1 MKEVELMK
9 FHFMLKELV
18 LFNMIIN
25 KYDTI
30 SIKLNRRKPFINV
43 STKKLVIPINTN
55 KKYYNIAKRYDSI
68 NKLYNYFIVLTT
80 EENENSVKLFKIR
93 NKVYIKLHSIW
104 DTFNIYIRYNFNVN
118 VALVES
124 DENTDVY
131 KIEY

>member
-1 MKEVELMK
+1 MKY
-9 FHFMLKELV
+9 HFMLKQLV
-18 LFNMIIN
+18 LFYMIIN

-43 STKKLVIPINTN
+43 STKKLVMPINTN

-93 NKVYIKLHSIW
+93 NKVYIKLHLIW
-104 DTFNIYIRYNFNVN
+104 DIFNIYTHYNFNVN
-118 VALVES
+118 VILVES

>member
-1 MKEVELMK
+1 MKY
-9 FHFMLKELV
+9 HFMLKELV

-30 SIKLNRRKPFINV
+30 FIKLNRRKPFINV
-43 STKKLVIPINTN
+43 STKKLVMPINTN

-104 DTFNIYIRYNFNVN
+104 DILNIYTHYNFNVN
-118 VALVES
+118 VTLVES

>member
-1 MKEVELMK
+1 MKY
-9 FHFMLKELV
+9 HFMLKELV

-104 DTFNIYIRYNFNVN
+104 NIFNIYTHYNFNVN
-118 VALVES
+118 VILVES

>member
-1 MKEVELMK
+1 MKEVELMN

-43 STKKLVIPINTN
+43 STKKLVVPINTN
-55 KKYYNIAKRYDSI
+55 KKYYNIAKRYDPI

-104 DTFNIYIRYNFNVN
+104 NIFNIYIRYNFNVN
-118 VALVES
+118 VTLVES
-124 DENTDVY
+124 DESTDVY

>member
-1 MKEVELMK
+1 MKY
-9 FHFMLKELV
+9 HFMLKELV

-118 VALVES
+118 VTLVES
-124 DENTDVY
+124 DESTDVY

>member
-1 MKEVELMK
+1 MKY
-9 FHFMLKELV
+9 HFMLKELV

-25 KYDTI
+25 KYDTM
-30 SIKLNRRKPFINV
+30 SIKLNRKRPFINV
-43 STKKLVIPINTN
+43 STKKLVMPINTN

-80 EENENSVKLFKIR
+80 EENENSVKLFNIR

-104 DTFNIYIRYNFNVN
+104 NIFNIYTHYNFNVN
-118 VALVES
+118 VILVES

>member
-1 MKEVELMK
+1 MKY
-9 FHFMLKELV
+9 HFMLKQLV
-18 LFNMIIN
+18 LFYMIIN

-104 DTFNIYIRYNFNVN
+104 NTFNIYTHYNFNVN
-118 VALVES
+118 VILVES

>member
-1 MKEVELMK
+1 MKY
-9 FHFMLKELV
+9 HFMLKELV

-43 STKKLVIPINTN
+43 STKKLVIPISTN
-55 KKYYNIAKRYDSI
+55 KKYYNIAKRYDPI

-80 EENENSVKLFKIR
+80 EENENSVKLFKIC

-104 DTFNIYIRYNFNVN
+104 DILNIYTHYNFNVN
-118 VALVES
+118 VILVEN

>member
-1 MKEVELMK
+1 MKY
-9 FHFMLKELV
+9 HFMLKQLV
-18 LFNMIIN
+18 LFYMIIN

-43 STKKLVIPINTN
+43 STKKLVMPINTN

-104 DTFNIYIRYNFNVN
+104 DIFNIYTHYNFNVN
-118 VALVES
+118 VTLVEN

>member
-1 MKEVELMK
+1 MKY
-9 FHFMLKELV
+9 HFMLKELV

-30 SIKLNRRKPFINV
+30 SIKLDRRRPFINV
-43 STKKLVIPINTN
+43 STKKLVVPINTN

-68 NKLYNYFIVLTT
+68 NKLYNYFIVLTN

-104 DTFNIYIRYNFNVN
+104 DIFNIYTHYNFNVN
-118 VALVES
+118 VILVES

>member
-1 MKEVELMK
+1 MKY
-9 FHFMLKELV
+9 HFMLKELV

-30 SIKLNRRKPFINV
+30 SIKLDRRKPFINV
-43 STKKLVIPINTN
+43 STKKLVMTINTN
-55 KKYYNIAKRYDSI
+55 KKYYNIAKRYDSV
-68 NKLYNYFIVLTT
+68 NKLYNYFIILTT

-104 DTFNIYIRYNFNVN
+104 NIFNIYTHYNFNVN
-118 VALVES
+118 VILVES

>member
-1 MKEVELMK
+1 MKY
-9 FHFMLKELV
+9 HFMLKELV

-30 SIKLNRRKPFINV
+30 SIKLDRRKPFINV
-43 STKKLVIPINTN
+43 STKKLVMPINTN

-104 DTFNIYIRYNFNVN
+104 NIFNIYTHYNFNVN
-118 VALVES
+118 VILVES

>member
-1 MKEVELMK
+1 MKY
-9 FHFMLKELV
+9 HFMLKELV

-43 STKKLVIPINTN
+43 STKKLVMPINTN
-55 KKYYNIAKRYDSI
+55 KKYYNIAKRYDPI

-104 DTFNIYIRYNFNVN
+104 DILNIYTHYNFNVN
-118 VALVES
+118 VILVES

>member
-1 MKEVELMK
+1 MKY
-9 FHFMLKELV
+9 HFMLKELV

-30 SIKLNRRKPFINV
+30 SIKLNRRRPFINV
-43 STKKLVIPINTN
+43 STKKLVVPINTN

-104 DTFNIYIRYNFNVN
+104 NIFNIYTHYNFNVN
-118 VALVES
+118 VILVES

>member
-1 MKEVELMK
+1 MKY
-9 FHFMLKELV
+9 HFMLKQLV
-18 LFNMIIN
+18 LFYMIIN

-30 SIKLNRRKPFINV
+30 SIKLNRRRPFINV
-43 STKKLVIPINTN
+43 STKKLVVPINTN

-104 DTFNIYIRYNFNVN
+104 NTFNIYTSYNFNVN
-118 VALVES
+118 VILVEN

>member
-1 MKEVELMK
+1 MKY
-9 FHFMLKELV
+9 HFMLKELV

-30 SIKLNRRKPFINV
+30 SIKLNRRRPFINV
-43 STKKLVIPINTN
+43 STKKLVMPINTN

-104 DTFNIYIRYNFNVN
+104 DIFNIYTHYNFNVN
-118 VALVES
+118 VILVES

>member
-1 MKEVELMK
+1 
-9 FHFMLKELV
+9 
-18 LFNMIIN
+18 MIIN

-30 SIKLNRRKPFINV
+30 SIKLNRRRPFINV
-43 STKKLVIPINTN
+43 FTKKLVIPISTN
-55 KKYYNIAKRYDSI
+55 KKYYNIAKRYDPI
-68 NKLYNYFIVLTT
+68 NKLYNYFIIFTV

-104 DTFNIYIRYNFNVN
+104 NIFNIYTSYNFNVN
-118 VALVES
+118 VILVES

>member
-1 MKEVELMK
+1 MKY
-9 FHFMLKELV
+9 HFMLKELV

-104 DTFNIYIRYNFNVN
+104 DTFNIYTHYNFNVN

>member
-1 MKEVELMK
+1 MKY
-9 FHFMLKELV
+9 HFMLKQLV
-18 LFNMIIN
+18 LFYMIIN

-30 SIKLNRRKPFINV
+30 SIKLNRRRSFINV

-68 NKLYNYFIVLTT
+68 NKLYNYFIIFTV

-104 DTFNIYIRYNFNVN
+104 DTFNIYTSYNFNVN
-118 VALVES
+118 VILVES

>member
-1 MKEVELMK
+1 MKY
-9 FHFMLKELV
+9 HFMLKELV

-30 SIKLNRRKPFINV
+30 SIKLNRKRPFINV
-43 STKKLVIPINTN
+43 STKKLVMPINTN

-93 NKVYIKLHSIW
+93 NKVYIKLYSIW
-104 DTFNIYIRYNFNVN
+104 NIFNIYTHYNFNVN
-118 VALVES
+118 VTLVEN

>member
-1 MKEVELMK
+1 MKY
-9 FHFMLKELV
+9 HFMLKELV

-30 SIKLNRRKPFINV
+30 SVKLNRRRPFINV

-104 DTFNIYIRYNFNVN
+104 DIFNIYTHYNFNVN
-118 VALVES
+118 VILVES

>member
-1 MKEVELMK
+1 MKY
-9 FHFMLKELV
+9 HFMLKELV

-30 SIKLNRRKPFINV
+30 SIKLNRKRPFINV

-68 NKLYNYFIVLTT
+68 NKLYNYFIVFTT

-104 DTFNIYIRYNFNVN
+104 NIFNIYTHYNFNVN
-118 VALVES
+118 VTLVEN

>member
-1 MKEVELMK
+1 MKY
-9 FHFMLKELV
+9 HFMLKRLV
-18 LFNMIIN
+18 LFYMIIN

-30 SIKLNRRKPFINV
+30 SIKLDRRRPFINV
-43 STKKLVIPINTN
+43 STKKLVVPINTN

-68 NKLYNYFIVLTT
+68 NKLYNYFIVLTN

-104 DTFNIYIRYNFNVN
+104 DIFNIYTHYNFNVN
-118 VALVES
+118 VILVES

>member
-1 MKEVELMK
+1 MKY
-9 FHFMLKELV
+9 HFMLKQLV
-18 LFNMIIN
+18 LFYMIIN

-30 SIKLNRRKPFINV
+30 SIKLNRRRPFINV
-43 STKKLVIPINTN
+43 STKKLVVPINTN

-68 NKLYNYFIVLTT
+68 NKLYNYFIVFTT

-104 DTFNIYIRYNFNVN
+104 DIFNIYTHYNFNVN
-118 VALVES
+118 VILVES

>member
-1 MKEVELMK
+1 MKY
-9 FHFMLKELV
+9 HFMLKELV

-43 STKKLVIPINTN
+43 STKKLVVPINTN

-104 DTFNIYIRYNFNVN
+104 NIFNIYTHYNFNVN
-118 VALVES
+118 VILVES

>member
-1 MKEVELMK
+1 MKY
-9 FHFMLKELV
+9 HFMLKQLV
-18 LFNMIIN
+18 LFYMIIN

-43 STKKLVIPINTN
+43 STKKLVVPINTN

-104 DTFNIYIRYNFNVN
+104 NIFNIYTHYNFNVN
-118 VALVES
+118 VTLVEN

>member
-1 MKEVELMK
+1 MKY
-9 FHFMLKELV
+9 HFMLKELV

-30 SIKLNRRKPFINV
+30 SIKLNRRRPFINV

-104 DTFNIYIRYNFNVN
+104 DIFNIYTHYNFNVN
-118 VALVES
+118 VILVEN

>member
-1 MKEVELMK
+1 MKY
-9 FHFMLKELV
+9 HFMLKQLV
-18 LFNMIIN
+18 LFYMIIN

-43 STKKLVIPINTN
+43 STKKLVMPINTN

>member
-1 MKEVELMK
+1 MKY
-9 FHFMLKELV
+9 HFMLKELV

-30 SIKLNRRKPFINV
+30 SIKLNRRRPFINV

-55 KKYYNIAKRYDSI
+55 KKYYNIAKRYDPI
-68 NKLYNYFIVLTT
+68 NKLYNYFIVFTT

-93 NKVYIKLHSIW
+93 NKVYIKLHPIW
-104 DTFNIYIRYNFNVN
+104 NIFNIYTHYNFNVN
-118 VALVES
+118 VILVES

>member
-1 MKEVELMK
+1 MKY
-9 FHFMLKELV
+9 HFMLKELV

-30 SIKLNRRKPFINV
+30 SIKLNRKRPFINV

-68 NKLYNYFIVLTT
+68 NKLYNYFIVFTT
-80 EENENSVKLFKIR
+80 EENENSVKLFKMR

-104 DTFNIYIRYNFNVN
+104 DILNIYIHYNFNVN
-118 VALVES
+118 VTLVEN

>member
-1 MKEVELMK
+1 MKY
-9 FHFMLKELV
+9 HFMLKELV

-30 SIKLNRRKPFINV
+30 SIKLNRRRPFINI

-68 NKLYNYFIVLTT
+68 NKLYNYFIVFTT

-93 NKVYIKLHSIW
+93 NKVYIKLYSIW
-104 DTFNIYIRYNFNVN
+104 NIFNIYTHYNFNVN
-118 VALVES
+118 VTLVES

>member
-1 MKEVELMK
+1 MKY
-9 FHFMLKELV
+9 HFMLKELV

-30 SIKLNRRKPFINV
+30 SVKLDRRKPFINV
-43 STKKLVIPINTN
+43 STKKLVISINTN

-68 NKLYNYFIVLTT
+68 NKLYNYFIILTT

-104 DTFNIYIRYNFNVN
+104 DILNIYTHYNFNVN
-118 VALVES
+118 VILVES

>member
-1 MKEVELMK
+1 MKY
-9 FHFMLKELV
+9 HFMLKELV

-30 SIKLNRRKPFINV
+30 SIKLDRRRPFINV
-43 STKKLVIPINTN
+43 FTKKLVIPINTN

-80 EENENSVKLFKIR
+80 EENENSVKLFKIH

-104 DTFNIYIRYNFNVN
+104 NIFNIYTHYNFNVN
-118 VALVES
+118 VILVES

>member
-1 MKEVELMK
+1 MKY
-9 FHFMLKELV
+9 HFMLKELV

-104 DTFNIYIRYNFNVN
+104 DILNIYTHYNFNVN
-118 VALVES
+118 VTLVEN

>member
-1 MKEVELMK
+1 MKY
-9 FHFMLKELV
+9 HFMLKELV

-30 SIKLNRRKPFINV
+30 SIKLNRKRPFINV

-68 NKLYNYFIVLTT
+68 NKLYNYFIVFTT

-104 DTFNIYIRYNFNVN
+104 NILNIYIHYNFNVN
-118 VALVES
+118 VTLVEN

>member
-1 MKEVELMK
+1 MKY
-9 FHFMLKELV
+9 HFMLKELV

-30 SIKLNRRKPFINV
+30 SVKLDRRKPFINI
-43 STKKLVIPINTN
+43 STKKLVISINTN

-104 DTFNIYIRYNFNVN
+104 DILNIYTHYNFNVN
-118 VALVES
+118 VILVES

>member
-1 MKEVELMK
+1 MKY
-9 FHFMLKELV
+9 HFMLKQLV
-18 LFNMIIN
+18 LFYMIIN

-68 NKLYNYFIVLTT
+68 NKLYNYFIVLTI

-104 DTFNIYIRYNFNVN
+104 DIFNIYTSYNFNVN
-118 VALVES
+118 VILVES

>member
-1 MKEVELMK
+1 MKY
-9 FHFMLKELV
+9 HFMLKELV

-30 SIKLNRRKPFINV
+30 SIKLNRRRPFINV
-43 STKKLVIPINTN
+43 STKKLVVPINTN

-68 NKLYNYFIVLTT
+68 NKLYNYFIVFTT

-104 DTFNIYIRYNFNVN
+104 DIFNIYTHYNFNVN
-118 VALVES
+118 VILVES

>member
-1 MKEVELMK
+1 MKY
-9 FHFMLKELV
+9 HFMLKELV

-30 SIKLNRRKPFINV
+30 SIKLNRRRPFINV
-43 STKKLVIPINTN
+43 STKKLVMSINTN

-80 EENENSVKLFKIR
+80 EENENSVKLFKMR

-104 DTFNIYIRYNFNVN
+104 DILNIYIHYNFNVN
-118 VALVES
+118 VTLVEN